1 MVARLQG
8 NPRCLSVVRATEQ
21 SGEED
26 GGGGG
31 GEENTDGDVEDVRR
45 RVAEVETT
53 KTGGAAD
60 VSAETFVIHDL
71 TLVKNRS
78 DSCERAAD

>member
-1 MVARLQG
+1 MWLPVSKETLG
-8 NPRCLSVVRATEQ
+8 VCLL
-21 SGEED
+21 SGQRSKVGRRM

-60 VSAETFVIHDL
+60 GSAETFVIHDL
-71 TLVKNRS
+71 TLV
-78 DSCERAAD
+78 